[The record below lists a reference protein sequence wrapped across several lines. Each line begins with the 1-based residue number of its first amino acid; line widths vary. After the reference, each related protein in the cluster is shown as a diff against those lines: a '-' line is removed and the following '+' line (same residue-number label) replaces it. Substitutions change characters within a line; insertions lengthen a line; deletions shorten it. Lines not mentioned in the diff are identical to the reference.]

1 MAGVVAEAKAALAQI
16 VKDFILAIP
25 GIVAA
30 IIIIGLG
37 YVVGKAV
44 AEGIRRVMRGTG
56 LEAMLDE
63 TSLGRKLRGAGSS
76 TTNLIAGVAYAYI
89 LIISVV
95 IGLQKLQLGG
105 IAASILASI
114 ADYLPKLAA
123 GVIIITLG
131 LVFVEA
137 LAEYIRRLLVTGV
150 EATDKVLGVIADVV
164 KIALAVAIIVAGL
177 QVMSIPQLAMIYSIV
192 IGFLVIGIG
201 VLIGDALVD
210 QIAEKH
216 EQFRPVAGQAKFL
229 VYSIFLLV
237 GVAGVFSSYPAVAS
251 IVKTLAWAFA
261 IAAGLLLAPAIY
273 RLAKQGTI

>member
-1 MAGVVAEAKAALAQI
+1 VAGVVAEAKAALAQI